1 MWSSHL
7 TKKSGGP
14 LRLSRAAGLSGNRS
28 VMTDRGTD
36 LDRASLAPEWQKAF
50 AWVESTVGG
59 CIVRA
64 RRQERWRPAWFLDV
78 ESEGQTIPLY
88 FRGDRGEVG
97 SGVYPLEHE
106 VAVFGVLE
114 AEGLLVPHVYG
125 LCPEPR
131 GMLMDALPG
140 RPDLSTNENAADRAS
155 VLEHLM
161 DLYAELHAI
170 DPKRF
175 EEIGVDRPAPDE
187 IPLGDFARW
196 ESGYRARK
204 TVPEPLIEFGIRWVH
219 RNLPDRTQLACL
231 HADAGNFI
239 FDGPRVTALLDFELA
254 CLGDPL
260 ADLGALRARDL
271 SEPLGDLRP
280 GLRHYVKKTG
290 QEIDAAAL
298 DFYTIRFGLQTPMAV
313 AAVVRTCPK
322 GTNLAQFLGWYL
334 VYGRVPCE
342 LIADRA
348 GVSVEPPALPEPTAT
363 SRSGAHDFLVEVL
376 GGDGRGETYETD
388 VALRVAQY
396 LRRAELYGPQLE
408 SEDLDD
414 VAEILGRRPESW
426 READEALEAFVAD
439 APPALDGPLAR
450 YFVRRCLR
458 EESLLAPAMREIE
471 GAQVQRLA

>member
-1 MWSSHL
+1 MSEHAN
-7 TKKSGGP
+7 G
-14 LRLSRAAGLSGNRS
+14 
-28 VMTDRGTD
+28 
-36 LDRASLAPEWQKAF
+36 LDRASLAPEWQRAF
-50 AWVESTVGG
+50 DWVERTLGG
-59 CIVRA
+59 RVVRA
-64 RRQERWRPAWFLDV
+64 KRQERWRPAWFLDV
-78 ESEGQTIPLY
+78 ERAGAILSVY

-114 AEGLLVPHVYG
+114 AEGLLVPHVYA
-125 LCPEPR
+125 LCPDPR
-131 GMLMDALPG
+131 GMLMDAVPG
-140 RPDLSTNENAADRAS
+140 RPDLSTNENAEDRAS
-155 VLEHLM
+155 VLAHLM

-175 EEIGVDRPAPDE
+175 EEIGLERPAPEDV
-187 IPLGDFARW
+187 PLGDFARW
-196 ESGYRARK
+196 EERYRARK
-204 TVPEPLIEFGIRWVH
+204 SAPEPMIEFGIRWVH
-219 RNLPDRTQLACL
+219 RNVPQRTQLACL

-239 FDGPRVTALLDFELA
+239 FEGARVTALLDFELA

-280 GLRHYVKKTG
+280 GLRRYAERTG
-290 QEIDAAAL
+290 QELDLAAL

-313 AAVVRTCPK
+313 AAIVRGCPK

-342 LIADRA
+342 LIARRA
-348 GVSVEPPALPEPTAT
+348 GVAIEPPALPDPEPT

-376 GGDGRGETYETD
+376 GGDGPAETYEID

-408 SEDLDD
+408 AEDLDD
-414 VAEILGRRPESW
+414 VAELLGRRPVSW
-426 READEALEAFVAD
+426 CEADEALEAFVLD
-439 APPALDGPLAR
+439 APPDLDGPLAR

-471 GAQVQRLA
+471 GAKVQIF